1 MEKPGRQIHALSI
14 RHLYGCVKLREARV
28 WPEKAAACNA
38 PDAVMIL
45 SAARRGLNPEKALA
59 YMRQGVEMDL
69 PLEEAPTALREG
81 KFFQRLKERI
91 REDVIRNRME

>member
-1 MEKPGRQIHALSI
+1 M
-14 RHLYGCVKLREARV
+14 
-28 WPEKAAACNA
+28 
-38 PDAVMIL
+38 
-45 SAARRGLNPEKALA
+45 NPEKALA
-59 YMRQGVEMDL
+59 YMRQGVKMDL